1 MENTTG
7 KLKKNFIRLYENQ
20 EIESMNYI
28 FDKNTTN
35 NWFTQEE
42 LAFASQVDLLNKGS
56 LDDVKESWLNSC
68 FE

>member
-1 MENTTG
+1 MDNIAN

-28 FDKNTTN
+28 FNKHITN
-35 NWFTQEE
+35 NWFTHEE
-42 LAFASQVDLLNKGS
+42 LSFVSQVNLFDKEILNEVR
-56 LDDVKESWLNSC
+56 DSWMSKS

>member
-28 FDKNTTN
+28 FDKNNTN

-42 LAFASQVDLLNKGS
+42 LAFASQVDLFNKGS
-56 LDDVKESWLNSC
+56 LNDVKESWLNSC